1 MFSWKH
7 AALEHV
13 QAMYEPGT
21 YIKCTKNPEK
31 NPDNFMNAKS
41 HQNQE
46 SNPGSLAWNP
56 PILTPSLAA
65 LIPESTKFVY
75 ISTLYLEVGD
85 VRLAPDQPPPQPPP
99 SRRRPEPRHVSP

>member
-21 YIKCTKNPEK
+21 YIKCTKNP
-31 NPDNFMNAKS
+31 DNFMNAKS

-46 SNPGSLAWNP
+46 LNPGSLAWNP
-56 PILTPSLAA
+56 SILTPLLAA
-65 LIPESTKFVY
+65 LIPEGTKFVY
-75 ISTLYLEVGD
+75 ISTLYVEVGD

-99 SRRRPEPRHVSP
+99 SRRLPEPRHVSP